1 MRFERKAFTMT
12 NATVTNATVTN
23 ASEQDGT
30 YPRPQLMRDRYVSL
44 DRDAGFAYDDSDVG
58 RDQHWESNAAAFD
71 RTITLPFPPESP
83 ASGIGDTG
91 FHPVVWYRIPFGD
104 GDLKAAG
111 WGEQGERVVLHF
123 GAVDYAAD
131 VWVDGGLV
139 IRNEGGQ
146 TPFSVDITARIDPAV
161 SEHVIAVRAE
171 DDPAD
176 VTIPRGKQDWHLEP
190 HGIWYHRT
198 TGIWRTVWL
207 EAVPAVS
214 IAALS
219 FSADLP
225 RAAVTAEIE
234 LSRRPE
240 TPVSVGI
247 ELRYGTTTLSTIT
260 VSVESDH
267 LTVEVPLPSQR
278 NGQHYEQLLW
288 TPENPRLIDARIVVA
303 DEKGAQLD
311 AVDSY
316 LGLRSAAVEAGHFV
330 LNDRP
335 YFVRSVLEQ
344 GYWPQSHLTAPS
356 LTALH
361 DEVRLIK
368 DLGFNAAR
376 IHQKVEDPRFLFWAD
391 RLGLLLW
398 GEAAGAFEFS
408 PVAVER
414 LTRDWLRIIRRD
426 RSHPS
431 IVTWVPF
438 NESWGIQHVAHDA
451 AQRAFSLSLVNL
463 IRALDPTRPVIS
475 NDGWEH
481 VDSDILTV
489 HDYESSGPVLTERYG
504 SAESVAHAVSG
515 FGPGGRR
522 VSVEPGGQV
531 DRGQPV
537 MLTEFGGVSYA
548 PDSER
553 DDSWGYSTARNADD
567 FRDRLSEILTAVD
580 ASPVLAGFCYTQL
593 TDTRQETNGLCDENR
608 TPKLPAEVIR
618 KLIEGRYRP
627 LF

>member
-12 NATVTNATVTN
+12 NATVTNATVTK

-30 YPRPQLMRDRYVSL
+30 YPRPQLMRDRYVAL
-44 DRDAGFAYDDSDVG
+44 DRDAGFAYDDGDVG
-58 RDQHWESNAAAFD
+58 RDQHWESSVAAFD

-104 GDLKAAG
+104 DDLKAAG

-146 TPFSVDITARIDPAV
+146 TPFSVDITARIDPTV
-161 SEHVIAVRAE
+161 GEHVIVVRAE

-214 IAALS
+214 IASLA

-240 TPVSVGI
+240 TPVNVGI

-260 VSVESDH
+260 VPVESDH
-267 LTVEVPLPSQR
+267 LTIEVPLPSQR
-278 NGQHYEQLLW
+278 NGQQYEQLLW
-288 TPENPRLIDARIVVA
+288 TPENPRLLDARIVVA
-303 DEKGAQLD
+303 DENGAQLD

-356 LTALH
+356 LAALH

-398 GEAAGAFEFS
+398 GETAGAFEFS
-408 PVAVER
+408 PLAVER
-414 LTRDWLRIIRRD
+414 LTRDWLRIVRRD

-438 NESWGIQHVAHDA
+438 NESWGIQHVAHDP

-463 IRALDPTRPVIS
+463 TRALDPTRPVIS

-504 SAESVAHAVSG
+504 SAESVADAVSG

-522 VSVEPGGQV
+522 VTVGSGGQV

-548 PDSER
+548 PATER

-608 TPKLPAEVIR
+608 TPKLPAGVIR
-618 KLIEGRYRP
+618 KIIEGRDRP